1 MVGRKKYFLN
11 FNPRALQNPDM
22 NQATAAA
29 AHFFLQLV
37 VILSACALMRALMRR
52 IGQAPVVGEM
62 IAGVLLGPSLLGAVS
77 PGMASWIFAKGD
89 KTVLCAVASLGL
101 TLYMFVVGLEFRVDL
116 FREHLRKAVAVSA
129 AGILV
134 PFLLACGIATWLVQ
148 EGGYFTPLVGTPMA
162 CLFIGAAVSIT
173 AFPMLARI
181 IIEHGLSG
189 STVGTIALAAGSI
202 DDAAAWALLAT
213 VLGCIS
219 HDPRVVAAA
228 LGGGLLYG
236 AVCILL
242 LKPLLGRVLRDP
254 AQSESLALM
263 MLLLAMGAWITDMIG
278 LYSVFGA
285 FILGLSIPRGGPAEK
300 TAAMVGPL
308 TVAVLLPFFF
318 TYSGLNTCIGLLDSP
333 KLWGVCIVLILA
345 AVLGKLFAC
354 YGAARCSGVNHADSL
369 TIASLMNARGLMELI
384 LLNIGFQ
391 AGLITQ
397 TLFTMLVLMAVVTTL
412 MAAPGFNA
420 AKRFSASNC

>member
-1 MVGRKKYFLN
+1 
-11 FNPRALQNPDM
+11 M
-22 NQATAAA
+22 NQATAGA
-29 AHFFLQLV
+29 AHFFFQLF
-37 VILSACALMRALMRR
+37 VILSACALMRALMKK

-62 IAGVLLGPSLLGAVS
+62 IAGVLLGPSLLGVLA
-77 PGMASWIFAKGD
+77 PGTASWIFSKGD
-89 KTVLCAVASLGL
+89 KPVLYAIASLGL

-116 FREHLRKAVAVSA
+116 FRNHLRKAVAVSA

-134 PFLLACGIATWLVQ
+134 PFLLACGIACWLVR
-148 EGGYFTPLVGTPMA
+148 EGEFFTPAVGTPMA
-162 CLFIGAAVSIT
+162 CLFIGAALSIT

-202 DDAAAWALLAT
+202 DDAVAWALLAT

-219 HDPRVVAAA
+219 NNPWLVAAA
-228 LGGGLLYG
+228 LGGGLIYA
-236 AVCILL
+236 AVCILIVR
-242 LKPLLGRVLRDP
+242 PLLNGKLRDA
-254 AQSESLALM
+254 AQPESLAYLM
-263 MLLLAMGAWITDMIG
+263 ILLAVGAWITDIIG

-285 FILGLSIPRGGPAEK
+285 FILGLAIPRGGAAEK
-300 TAAMVGPL
+300 TAAILNPL

-318 TYSGLNTCIGLLDSP
+318 TYSGLNTCIGLLNSP
-333 KLWGVCIVLILA
+333 HLWAACILLILA
-345 AVLGKLFAC
+345 AVVGKLVAC
-354 YGAARCSGVNHADSL
+354 YGAARFSGVAHGDAL

-384 LLNIGFQ
+384 LLNIGLQ

-420 AKRFSASNC
+420 AKKHR